1 MTTLAQTPTNSDS
14 LRLRPRRG
22 VYKKVVAAS
31 LEDAAFFE
39 DFDIAYRALTAI
51 LFNFSSS
58 GHPGG
63 SISAGKTMAGL
74 IFDTMD
80 YDFSKPDRED
90 SDLIVFAGGHK
101 AMGMYA
107 MWAIRDELVK
117 TARPKL
123 LGTSKRR
130 LRFEDLLG
138 FRRNP
143 TQGTPLFKK
152 FDSKPLDGHPT
163 PIVPF
168 VPVATGPSGVG
179 ICSAVGLAAGARDA
193 YGKNCPVVHIIEGEG
208 GMTPGRVHEAIAA
221 GVTNGLSNTWLHID
235 WNQAS
240 IDSDAVCA
248 LDGTPGDYVQWDP
261 VELMRLH
268 DWNVVYAGNGHD
280 VANVHTALRLAGEM
294 DNDLPTAI
302 VYRTIKGWRYGVEGK
317 KSHGGGH
324 KFGSEG
330 YHAALRPFEERFGME
345 FPKLEQGMDSKA
357 HEQAYWDTLTAMR
370 KAIAAHPGFAKTAAD
385 RVQAAKDRLDASR
398 RTPRPG
404 PNLSKIYGN
413 SVDAKKTPKEL
424 VNEPGSGQTLRGAL
438 GDSLGYLNQLSG
450 GSILACAA
458 DLLDSTSVSGAGK
471 GFPGGFF
478 HPSTNPQSRLLAVGG
493 ICEDAMGGIM
503 AGISAFGRHI
513 GVSSS
518 YSAFIA
524 PLEHIPARCHAIS
537 QQFRREMTGEPYRPW
552 IMINGHA
559 GSMTGEDGPTHAD
572 PQPLQMYAGNFPKG
586 RVITLTPWDPNEV
599 WPLLVAALKARP
611 AVITPFV
618 TRPKM
623 TVVDRKKLGL
633 PPAFIAAQGVY
644 AMRRAKT
651 KKTVVLLGHAAG
663 SMFVDFVLPR
673 LDKEKAKLNVF
684 YVSSSELFDLLPPK
698 KQEEI
703 FPEALTYGAMGITDF
718 TLPTLYRWVRS
729 NKGQKAS
736 VYPFSRDH
744 YLGSGDW
751 TKVLEEGRLDG
762 PGQWKAVK
770 AYLKAR

>member
-1 MTTLAQTPTNSDS
+1 MTTLTTNHNKTEPV
-14 LRLRPRRG
+14 RLRPRRG
-22 VYKKVVAAS
+22 AYKEVDAAS
-31 LEDAAFFE
+31 LTDKTFFV
-39 DFDIAYRALTAI
+39 DFDIAYRALTSI

-63 SISAGKTMAGL
+63 SISAGKTMAAL
-74 IFDTMD
+74 IFEGMD
-80 YDFSKPDRED
+80 YDFSKPDREEAD
-90 SDLIVFAGGHK
+90 QVVFAGGHK

-107 MWAIRDELVK
+107 MWALRDELVRV
-117 TARPKL
+117 ADPKL
-123 LGTSKRR
+123 LAPVKRR

-152 FDSKPLDGHPT
+152 FDAKPLDGHPT

-179 ICSAVGLAAGARDA
+179 VCSAVGLAAGAKDA
-193 YGKNCPVVHIIEGEG
+193 FGHDAPKIHVIEGEG
-208 GMTPGRVHEAIAA
+208 GMTPGRVHEVIAA
-221 GVTNGLSNTWLHID
+221 AVTGGLSNAYLHID

-248 LDGTPGDYVQWDP
+248 LDGVPGDYVQWDP

-268 DWNVVYAGNGHD
+268 DWNVVYAGNGHE
-280 VANVHTALRLAGEM
+280 AENVHAAMKIASEF

-302 VYRTIKGWRYGVEGK
+302 VYRTVKGWRYGIEGK

-330 YHAALRPFEERFGME
+330 YYDVLKPFEERFGTE
-345 FPKLEQGMDSKA
+345 LPRLEQGLDRKA
-357 HEQAYWDTLTAMR
+357 HEQAYWDTLTAFR
-370 KAIAAHPGFAKTAAD
+370 KAVSRHPGFAKTAASKV
-385 RVQAAKDRLDASR
+385 RASKERLEARR

-404 PNLSKIYGN
+404 PRLAKVYGAG
-413 SVDAKKTPKEL
+413 VDPKKTPKEL
-424 VNEPGSGQTLRGAL
+424 VNEAGSKQTLRAAL
-438 GDSLGYLNQLSG
+438 GNALGYLNRLSG
-450 GSILACAA
+450 GAVLACAA

-471 GFPGGFF
+471 GFPGGFW
-478 HPSTNPQSRLLAVGG
+478 HPTKNPESRLVAVGG
-493 ICEDAMGGIM
+493 ICEDAMGGM
-503 AGISAFGRHI
+503 MGGVSAFGRHI

-537 QQFRREMTGEPYRPW
+537 QQFRQEMTGEPYRPF
-552 IMINGHA
+552 IIINGHA

-572 PQPLQMYAGNFPKG
+572 PQPLQLYSGNFPKG
-586 RVITLTPWDPNEV
+586 RLITLTPWDPNEV
-599 WPLLVAALKARP
+599 WPLLAAALKARP

-618 TRPKM
+618 TRPAQP
-623 TVVDRKKLGL
+623 VADRKKLGL
-633 PPAFIAAQGVY
+633 PPATAAIQGVY

-651 KKTVVLLGHAAG
+651 KKTIVLLGHAAG
-663 SMFVDFVLPR
+663 SMFVQHVLPK
-673 LDKEKAKLNVF
+673 LDAEKAKVNVF
-684 YVSSSELFDLLPPK
+684 YVASAELFDLLTPK
-698 KQEEI
+698 KQESI
-703 FPEALTYGAMGITDF
+703 FPEELTYHSMGITDF

-729 NKGQKAS
+729 NKGLKAS
-736 VYPFSRDH
+736 VHPFSRDH

-762 PGQWKAVK
+762 TGQWKAVK
-770 AYLKAR
+770 AYLKAK